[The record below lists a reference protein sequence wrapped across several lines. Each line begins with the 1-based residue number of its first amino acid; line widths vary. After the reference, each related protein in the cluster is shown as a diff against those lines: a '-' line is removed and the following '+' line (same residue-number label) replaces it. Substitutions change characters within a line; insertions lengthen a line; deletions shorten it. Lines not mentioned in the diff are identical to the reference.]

1 MDILTILAI
10 IILAIAFLII
20 ITQKEFRKVKI
31 VFWPSVTAVFITA
44 VIKSIFLYSGWANNS
59 FTRSFL
65 PPYNSIN
72 YFLLYSGFKF
82 FFPYFLSLA
91 VASLFIF
98 WMKSANRKRGN
109 IFFEKEEPYLAGLGI
124 FLSGH
129 PGWMIYLLTVVFC
142 YLIIHL
148 FQRLKRIKNKRVPL
162 YHLWIP
168 VGLFVILINAFWL
181 SRCSW
186 WLLLKL

>member
-1 MDILTILAI
+1 MNIFVWEELTVLALVEAAILIKKRLPTRA
-10 IILAIAFLII
+10 AFW
-20 ITQKEFRKVKI
+20 F
-31 VFWPSVTAVFITA
+31 STAVVFFTGVGLSLNLHSA
-44 VIKSIFLYSGWANNS
+44 WQANG

-65 PPYNSIN
+65 PPYTPIT

-82 FFPYFLSLA
+82 FFPYVLSLV
-91 VASLFIF
+91 VALLFIF
-98 WMKSANRKRGN
+98 WMKSANRKRGDV
-109 IFFEKEEPYLAGLGI
+109 FFEKEEPYLAGLGI

-129 PGWMIYLLTVVFC
+129 PGWMIYLLAVVFC

-148 FQRLKRIKNKRVPL
+148 FQRLKGIKNKRVPL

-168 VGLFVILINAFWL
+168 AGLFVILINAFWL
-181 SRCSW
+181 SHCSW

>member
-1 MDILTILAI
+1 MVVLQWEALVILALVEAA
-10 IILAIAFLII
+10 ILIKKRLPTRAAFW
-20 ITQKEFRKVKI
+20 F
-31 VFWPSVTAVFITA
+31 STAVVFFTGVGLSLNLHSA
-44 VIKSIFLYSGWANNS
+44 WQANG

-91 VASLFIF
+91 VALLFIL
-98 WMKSANRKRGN
+98 WMKAANRKRGD

-148 FQRLKRIKNKRVPL
+148 FQRLKGIKNKRVPL
-162 YHLWIP
+162 YYLWIP
-168 VGLFVILINAFWL
+168 AGLFVILINAFWL